1 MSHFRA
7 VLVPISSTFYVHVF
21 VQKRI
26 FGAKI
31 LYESTLH
38 SFVIFGAKILFKN
51 CEHKTLMKLTACL
64 LNKLLQN
71 QNLWHTWLLFDYFF
85 QPPLLNAKRS
95 IRKRMFSHVFVLLN
109 FVDLTIVDK
118 CCLLL
123 YTCNNMLT

>member
-7 VLVPISSTFYVHVF
+7 VLVPNSSIFYVCVF
-21 VQKRI
+21 HTKVR
-26 FGAKI
+26 FGAKN
-31 LYESTLH
+31 LYKSTLR

-51 CEHKTLMKLTACL
+51 RPHKTLMKLTACL
-64 LNKLLQN
+64 LNKLLQS

-109 FVDLTIVDK
+109 FVDLTIVNK